1 MSATAEHNKMLS
13 EDRAFGAF
21 LAALADL
28 GVVQVAGA
36 STAVHEAFKAAL
48 ETLQADEELQPYFA
62 HYFASRSTG
71 RIDELDQALV
81 RGEAAGIIQYANPTY
96 SRIQISLT
104 PYEAEVLLGEFPG
117 KREVFTRAADQ
128 FQKRFSRESW

>member
-1 MSATAEHNKMLS
+1 MIATAEHEKMLK

-21 LAALADL
+21 LAALAER
-28 GVVQVAGA
+28 GVVQIAGA
-36 STAVHEAFKAAL
+36 SRAVHEAFKAAL
-48 ETLQADEELQPYFA
+48 ETLQADETLRPYFA

-81 RGEAAGIIQYANPTY
+81 RGEAAGIVQYGNPSY

-104 PYEAEVLLGEFPG
+104 PYEAEELLSEFPER
-117 KREVFTRAADQ
+117 REVFMNAATA
-128 FQKRFSRESW
+128 FQRRFARESW

>member
-1 MSATAEHNKMLS
+1 MIATSEHETVLR

-21 LAALADL
+21 LAALADR
-28 GVVQVAGA
+28 GVVQIAGA

-48 ETLQADEELQPYFA
+48 ARLQADEVVGPYFA
-62 HYFASRSTG
+62 HYFPSRSTG

-81 RGEAAGIIQYANPTY
+81 RGEAAGIVQYANPTY

-104 PYEAEVLLGEFPG
+104 PFETDELLSEFPEH
-117 KREVFTRAADQ
+117 RQVFSEAAEA
-128 FQKRFSRESW
+128 FQKRFIHESW